1 MITIAERLQDQ
12 QGLFKQLVRMA
23 GLDIRV
29 AMPGIIQAF
38 DDSTQTAT
46 VQVAIRE
53 KVLINGNEEW
63 TEIPLLVDVPVL
75 FPRAGGYSI
84 TFPVTGGDECL
95 VIFSDCCYDAFWQS
109 GSVQNQ
115 VDYRRH
121 DLSDGMA
128 ILSGISQPNRLG
140 NVSAGGLQIRSDS
153 GGAVIELAGDTVNI
167 RAAALNINVGSYS
180 LTADSST
187 SDGGG
192 SSVID
197 GKHFLSHKHSGV
209 QSGGSSTGGVA

>member
-1 MITIAERLQDQ
+1 
-12 QGLFKQLVRMA
+12 
-23 GLDIRV
+23 
-29 AMPGIIQAF
+29 MPGIIQAF
-38 DDSTQTAT
+38 DAGTQTAT

-84 TFPVTGGDECL
+84 TFPITGGDECL

-109 GSVQNQ
+109 GGVQNQ
-115 VDYRRH
+115 IDYRRH

-128 ILSGISQPNRLG
+128 ILSGLSQPKRLG
-140 NVSAGGLQIRSDS
+140 NVSSGSLQIRSDS
-153 GGAVIELAGDTVNI
+153 SSAVIELAGDTVNI
-167 RAAALNINVGSYS
+167 RASALNINVGSYS

-192 SSVID
+192 NSVID

-209 QSGGSSTGGVA
+209 QSGGGNTGGVS